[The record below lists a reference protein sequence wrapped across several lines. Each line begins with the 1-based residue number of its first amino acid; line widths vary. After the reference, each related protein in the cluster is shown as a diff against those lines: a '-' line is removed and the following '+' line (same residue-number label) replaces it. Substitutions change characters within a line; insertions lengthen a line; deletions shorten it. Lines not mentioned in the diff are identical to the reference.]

1 VTALDAPARRRFDR
15 LTAERC
21 DSWRVLDRD
30 GNALAH
36 SPLARQTDAL
46 EQILR
51 TNPVVACL
59 LDRLPE
65 LELPSWYL
73 GAGAIAQTVWN
84 HLHSFSATHAIADY
98 DVVYYDAED
107 FSETGEQRIEGATTA
122 LVNAEGVRLDVTN
135 EARVHLWYERRFGR
149 PLAPY
154 RSAEQAIATW
164 PTTATSVGVRRA
176 RGDFVVCAPFGLADL
191 FAMVV
196 RPNTTLVDRA
206 IYEAKAERWR
216 RRWPQLTILQ
226 WPERTSGAGTRRR

>member
-1 VTALDAPARRRFDR
+1 MGTVCRSPDGSAAR
-15 LTAERC
+15 RC
-21 DSWRVLDRD
+21 DSWPVLDRD
-30 GNALAH
+30 GDALAH

-51 TNPVVACL
+51 TNPIAGCL

-65 LELPSWYL
+65 LGLASWYL
-73 GAGAIAQTVWN
+73 GAGAVAQTVWN
-84 HLHSFSATHAIADY
+84 HLHGFAATHAIADY
-98 DVVYYDAED
+98 DVVYYDSED
-107 FSETGEQRIEGATTA
+107 LSQTGEQRIERATSA
-122 LVNAEGVRLDVTN
+122 LINADGVRLDVTN

-154 RSAEQAIATW
+154 RSAEHAIATW
-164 PTTATSVGVRRA
+164 PTTATSVGVRCA

-196 RPNTTLVDRA
+196 RPNTTLIDRP

-216 RRWPQLTILQ
+216 RRWPRLTILP
-226 WPERTSGAGTRRR
+226 WPSVRGPDSG